1 MRKLTLIFLSLLF
14 IVSAVTAQETKG
26 KPTILV
32 IPFDAKN
39 IEQTEVEVL
48 LDTFTNKIADSGKFK
63 VVDRSKIDE
72 IKKEHEFQN
81 SNWSSDEKAAKLGN
95 ALNANIVVTG
105 QLMPF
110 KDKIV
115 VSFRMLDVNTME
127 IVTSATA
134 RVSDTSEFFD
144 KIPEI
149 VKKLTG
155 EIKSISTTSNITTS
169 KTESS
174 SVSTNVST
182 PKTRSTSSTS
192 NITTSKTESSSISTN
207 ISTPKTKSTSS
218 TSNITTSKPESSSV
232 STNVSTPK
240 TRSTL
245 STSSISI
252 PRTSN
257 FSTSSTSKTT
267 TTYGKTYNI
276 GDTGPGG
283 GIIFYYSEAGFD
295 VYEPD
300 GSVKKCHY
308 LEVSKFDLGDIRW
321 CTQRNYNASCCD
333 ITTLTDVG
341 TGRINTFKIIKSSH
355 KGGRITKEN
364 CAALACHSYSTATT
378 KTGDWFLP
386 SKDELNLLYQN
397 LGKRVMLS
405 NTTNNDYYWSSSQGN
420 SYDSW
425 LQRFSDGNQYHT
437 TKEDTFSVRAV
448 RAF

>member
-1 MRKLTLIFLSLLF
+1 MKLKKLTLILTTLLLA
-14 IVSAVTAQETKG
+14 VSFMTAQETKG
-26 KPTILV
+26 KPTIVV

-39 IEQTEVEVL
+39 IEQNDANVLFEV
-48 LDTFTNKIADSGKFK
+48 FTNEIAGTGKFK
-63 VVDRSKIDE
+63 VVDRTKVDF
-72 IKKEHEFQN
+72 IKKQHEFQN
-81 SNWSSDEKAAKLGN
+81 SDWSNDEKVAKLGN

-149 VKKLTG
+149 VKKLMG

-182 PKTRSTSSTS
+182 SK
-192 NITTSKTESSSISTN
+192 NTT
-207 ISTPKTKSTSS
+207 
-218 TSNITTSKPESSSV
+218 
-232 STNVSTPK
+232 
-240 TRSTL
+240 
-245 STSSISI
+245 
-252 PRTSN
+252 
-257 FSTSSTSKTT
+257 
-267 TTYGKTYNI
+267 TYNI
-276 GDTGPGG
+276 GDDGPGG
-283 GIIFYYSEAGFD
+283 GIIFYHSEAGFD

-308 LEVSKFDLGDIRW
+308 LEVSKSNLGEISW
-321 CTQRNYNASCCD
+321 CSQKDYRTSCCD
-333 ITTLTDVG
+333 VATHSGLG
-341 TGRINTFKIIKSSH
+341 YGKKNTYNIIKRNHSS
-355 KGGRITKEN
+355 GTLTKEN

-378 KTGDWFLP
+378 KAGDWFLP
-386 SKDELNLLYQN
+386 SKDELNLLYKN
-397 LGKRVMLS
+397 LRNVVLISCVAGSGRF
-405 NTTNNDYYWSSSQGN
+405 WSSSQFSN
-420 SYDSW
+420 NAW
-425 LQRFSDGNQYHT
+425 NQRFSDGGQHDYFKNRT
-437 TKEDTFSVRAV
+437 CSVRAV

>member
-1 MRKLTLIFLSLLF
+1 MRKLTLILAVLLCVAN
-14 IVSAVTAQETKG
+14 ILTAQETKG
-26 KPTILV
+26 KPTIVV

-39 IEQTEVEVL
+39 IEQNDANVLFEV
-48 LDTFTNKIADSGKFK
+48 FTNEIAGTGKFK
-63 VVDRSKIDE
+63 VVDRTKVDF
-72 IKKEHEFQN
+72 IKKQHEFQN
-81 SNWSSDEKAAKLGN
+81 SDWSNDEKVAKLGN

-155 EIKSISTTSNITTS
+155 EIKSISMSSNITTS

-182 PKTRSTSSTS
+182 SK
-192 NITTSKTESSSISTN
+192 NTT
-207 ISTPKTKSTSS
+207 
-218 TSNITTSKPESSSV
+218 
-232 STNVSTPK
+232 
-240 TRSTL
+240 
-245 STSSISI
+245 
-252 PRTSN
+252 
-257 FSTSSTSKTT
+257 
-267 TTYGKTYNI
+267 TYNI
-276 GDTGPGG
+276 GDDGPGG
-283 GIIFYYSEAGFD
+283 GIIFYHSEAGFD

-308 LEVSKFDLGDIRW
+308 LEVSKFDLGKISW
-321 CTQRNYNASCCD
+321 CSRKYGADYCNIT
-333 ITTLTDVG
+333 TTLTKLG
-341 TGRINTFKIIKSSH
+341 SGKINTFKIIKSYHS
-355 KGGRITKEN
+355 GGTLTKEN

-378 KTGDWFLP
+378 KAGDWFLP

-397 LGKRVMLS
+397 LGKRVLLS
-405 NTTNNDYYWSSSQGN
+405 NTTNDNWYWSSSQYLN
-420 SYDSW
+420 NRAWYQS
-425 LQRFSDGNQYHT
+425 FSDGYQG
-437 TKEDTFSVRAV
+437 DTDKDYTHSVRAV

>member
-48 LDTFTNKIADSGKFK
+48 LDTFINKIADSGKFK

-169 KTESS
+169 KPESS
-174 SVSTNVST
+174 SV
-182 PKTRSTSSTS
+182 
-192 NITTSKTESSSISTN
+192 STN

-240 TRSTL
+240 TRSTS

-276 GDTGPGG
+276 GDDGPGG
-283 GIIFYYSEAGFD
+283 GIIFYYSEVGFD

-308 LEVSKFDLGDIRW
+308 LEVSKFDLGEISW
-321 CTQRNYNASCCD
+321 CTQEYSNTSCCN
-333 ITTLTDVG
+333 IASTLTDVG
-341 TGRINTFKIIKSSH
+341 AGRINTFKIIKSTH
-355 KGGRITKEN
+355 KVGTITKEN

-378 KTGDWFLP
+378 KAGDWFLP
-386 SKDELNLLYQN
+386 SKDELNLLYKN
-397 LGKRVMLS
+397 LGKRVLLS
-405 NTTNNDYYWSSSQGN
+405 NTTNDNDYWSSSQYDNNHAWDQSFSSGYQ
-420 SYDSW
+420 SYYFNKYS
-425 LQRFSDGNQYHT
+425 SN
-437 TKEDTFSVRAV
+437 SVRAV

>member
-1 MRKLTLIFLSLLF
+1 MRKLTLILAVLLCVAN
-14 IVSAVTAQETKG
+14 ILTAQETKG
-26 KPTILV
+26 KPTIVV

-39 IEQTEVEVL
+39 IEQSDANVLFEV
-48 LDTFTNKIADSGKFK
+48 FTNEIAGTGKFK
-63 VVDRSKIDE
+63 VVDRTKVDF
-72 IKKEHEFQN
+72 IKKQHEFQN
-81 SNWSSDEKAAKLGN
+81 SDWSNDEKVAKLGN

-155 EIKSISTTSNITTS
+155 EI
-169 KTESS
+169 
-174 SVSTNVST
+174 
-182 PKTRSTSSTS
+182 
-192 NITTSKTESSSISTN
+192 SSIST
-207 ISTPKTKSTSS
+207 SS
-218 TSNITTSKPESSSV
+218 
-232 STNVSTPK
+232 
-240 TRSTL
+240 
-245 STSSISI
+245 
-252 PRTSN
+252 
-257 FSTSSTSKTT
+257 SKTT
-267 TTYGKTYNI
+267 TTYNKNKTYTV
-276 GDTGPGG
+276 GDDGPGG
-283 GIIFYYSEAGFD
+283 GIIFYHSEAGFD

-321 CTQRNYNASCCD
+321 CTQKDYNTSCCD
-333 ITTLTDVG
+333 ITTLTAVG
-341 TGRINTFKIIKSSH
+341 AGRINTFKIIKSTHRS
-355 KGGRITKEN
+355 GTITKEN

-378 KTGDWFLP
+378 KAGDWFLP

-397 LGKRVMLS
+397 LGKRVLLS
-405 NTTNNDYYWSSSQGN
+405 NTTNDNYYWSSSQNDNG
-420 SYDSW
+420 SAWY
-425 LQRFSDGNQYHT
+425 QGFSDGDQDDGN
-437 TKEDTFSVRAV
+437 KNDTGSVRAV

>member
-1 MRKLTLIFLSLLF
+1 MKLKKLTLILTTLLLA
-14 IVSAVTAQETKG
+14 VSFMTAQETKG
-26 KPTILV
+26 KPTIVV

-39 IEQTEVEVL
+39 VEQNDANVLFEV
-48 LDTFTNKIADSGKFK
+48 FTNEIAGTGKFK
-63 VVDRSKIDE
+63 VVDRTKVDF
-72 IKKEHEFQN
+72 IKKQHEFQN
-81 SNWSSDEKAAKLGN
+81 SDWSNDEKVAKLGN

-134 RVSDTSEFFD
+134 RVSDTSKFFD

-182 PKTRSTSSTS
+182 SK
-192 NITTSKTESSSISTN
+192 NTT
-207 ISTPKTKSTSS
+207 
-218 TSNITTSKPESSSV
+218 
-232 STNVSTPK
+232 
-240 TRSTL
+240 
-245 STSSISI
+245 
-252 PRTSN
+252 
-257 FSTSSTSKTT
+257 
-267 TTYGKTYNI
+267 TYNI
-276 GDTGPGG
+276 GDDGPGG

-308 LEVSKFDLGDIRW
+308 LEVSKFDLGAISW
-321 CTQRNYNASCCD
+321 CSKKPRVDCCN
-333 ITTLTDVG
+333 ITTLTAVG
-341 TGRINTFKIIKSSH
+341 AGRINTFKIINSTH
-355 KGGRITKEN
+355 KGGTITKEN
-364 CAALACHSYSTATT
+364 CAALACNSYSTATT
-378 KTGDWFLP
+378 KAGDWFLP

-397 LGKRVMLS
+397 LGKRVLLS
-405 NTTNNDYYWSSSQGN
+405 NTTNDNWYWSSSQGDDC
-420 SYDSW
+420 YAW
-425 LQRFSDGNQYHT
+425 GQRFSDGDQYYT
-437 TKEDTFSVRAV
+437 DKDYTGSVRAV

>member
-1 MRKLTLIFLSLLF
+1 MRKLTLILAVLLCVAN
-14 IVSAVTAQETKG
+14 ILTAQETKG
-26 KPTILV
+26 KPTIVV

-39 IEQTEVEVL
+39 IEQSDANVLFEV
-48 LDTFTNKIADSGKFK
+48 FTNEIAGTGKFK
-63 VVDRSKIDE
+63 VVDRTKVDF
-72 IKKEHEFQN
+72 IKKQHEFQN
-81 SNWSSDEKAAKLGN
+81 SDWSNDEKVAKLGN

-155 EIKSISTTSNITTS
+155 EI
-169 KTESS
+169 
-174 SVSTNVST
+174 
-182 PKTRSTSSTS
+182 
-192 NITTSKTESSSISTN
+192 SSIST
-207 ISTPKTKSTSS
+207 SS
-218 TSNITTSKPESSSV
+218 
-232 STNVSTPK
+232 
-240 TRSTL
+240 
-245 STSSISI
+245 
-252 PRTSN
+252 
-257 FSTSSTSKTT
+257 SKTT
-267 TTYGKTYNI
+267 TTYNKNKTYTV
-276 GDTGPGG
+276 GDDGPGG
-283 GIIFYYSEAGFD
+283 GIIFYHSEAGFD

-321 CTQRNYNASCCD
+321 CTQKDYNTSCCD
-333 ITTLTDVG
+333 ITTLTAVG
-341 TGRINTFKIIKSSH
+341 AGRINTFKIIKSTHRS
-355 KGGRITKEN
+355 GTITKEN

-378 KTGDWFLP
+378 KAGDWFLP

-397 LGKRVMLS
+397 LGKRVLLS
-405 NTTNNDYYWSSSQGN
+405 NTTNDNYYWSSSQGN
-420 SYDSW
+420 CNNAW
-425 LQRFSDGNQYHT
+425 IQRFSDGRQYYSY
-437 TKEDTFSVRAV
+437 KRNTFSVRAV

>member
-1 MRKLTLIFLSLLF
+1 MKLKKLTLILTTLLLA
-14 IVSAVTAQETKG
+14 VSFMTAQETKG

-48 LDTFTNKIADSGKFK
+48 FDTFTNKIADSGKFK

-72 IKKEHEFQN
+72 IKKQHEFQN

-155 EIKSISTTSNITTS
+155 EIKSISISSNITTS
-169 KTESS
+169 KTE
-174 SVSTNVST
+174 
-182 PKTRSTSSTS
+182 TSSA
-192 NITTSKTESSSISTN
+192 STN
-207 ISTPKTKSTSS
+207 ISTPKTKSTS
-218 TSNITTSKPESSSV
+218 
-232 STNVSTPK
+232 
-240 TRSTL
+240 

-257 FSTSSTSKTT
+257 FSTSSTSKTTTTT

-283 GIIFYYSEAGFD
+283 GIIFYYSKVGFD

-308 LEVSKFDLGDIRW
+308 LEVSKFDLGKISW
-321 CTQRNYNASCCD
+321 CSRKSGADCCN
-333 ITTLTDVG
+333 ITTLTAVG
-341 TGRINTFKIIKSSH
+341 AGRINTFKIIKSYHS
-355 KGGRITKEN
+355 GGTITKEN
-364 CAALACHSYSTATT
+364 CAALACNSYSTATT
-378 KTGDWFLP
+378 KAGDWFLP

-397 LGKRVMLS
+397 LGKRVLLS
-405 NTTNNDYYWSSSQGN
+405 NTTNDNWYWSSSQDN
-420 SYDSW
+420 NLTAWD
-425 LQRFSDGNQYHT
+425 QRFSDGVQHDYDFKYYT
-437 TKEDTFSVRAV
+437 YSVRAV

>member
-1 MRKLTLIFLSLLF
+1 MRKLTLIFAVLLCVAN
-14 IVSAVTAQETKG
+14 ILTAQETKG

-48 LDTFTNKIADSGKFK
+48 FDKFTNKIADSGKFK
-63 VVDRSKIDE
+63 VVDRSKVDE
-72 IKKEHEFQN
+72 IKKQHEFQN
-81 SNWSSDEKAAKLGN
+81 SDWSSDEKAAKLGN
-95 ALNANIVVTG
+95 ALNANMVVVG
-105 QLMPF
+105 KLMPF
-110 KDKIV
+110 QKKINA
-115 VSFRMLDVNTME
+115 SFRILDVNTME
-127 IVTSATA
+127 IVSTA
-134 RVSDTSEFFD
+134 DGVFDDILVFFN

-155 EIKSISTTSNITTS
+155 ETKSVSTTSNITTS
-169 KTESS
+169 KPKSS

-192 NITTSKTESSSISTN
+192 N
-207 ISTPKTKSTSS
+207 
-218 TSNITTSKPESSSV
+218 
-232 STNVSTPK
+232 
-240 TRSTL
+240 
-245 STSSISI
+245 ISI

-283 GIIFYYSEAGFD
+283 GIIFYHSEAGFD

-308 LEVSKFDLGDIRW
+308 LEVSKFDLGKISW
-321 CTQRNYNASCCD
+321 CSRKSGADCCN
-333 ITTLTDVG
+333 ITTLTAVG
-341 TGRINTFKIIKSSH
+341 AGRINTFKIIKSTHRS
-355 KGGRITKEN
+355 GTITKEN

-378 KTGDWFLP
+378 KAGDWFLP

-397 LGKRVMLS
+397 LGKRVLLS
-405 NTTNNDYYWSSSQGN
+405 NTTNDNWYWSSSQSNDNYAWYQG
-420 SYDSW
+420 
-425 LQRFSDGNQYHT
+425 FSGGYQGDYF
-437 TKEDTFSVRAV
+437 KRDTYSVRAV

>member
-26 KPTILV
+26 KPTIVV

-39 IEQTEVEVL
+39 IEQNDANVLFEV
-48 LDTFTNKIADSGKFK
+48 FTNEIAGTGKFK
-63 VVDRSKIDE
+63 VVDRTKVDF
-72 IKKEHEFQN
+72 IKKQHEFQKSDW
-81 SNWSSDEKAAKLGN
+81 SNDEKVAKLGN

-174 SVSTNVST
+174 SVSTNAS
-182 PKTRSTSSTS
+182 
-192 NITTSKTESSSISTN
+192 
-207 ISTPKTKSTSS
+207 
-218 TSNITTSKPESSSV
+218 
-232 STNVSTPK
+232 
-240 TRSTL
+240 
-245 STSSISI
+245 
-252 PRTSN
+252 
-257 FSTSSTSKTT
+257 
-267 TTYGKTYNI
+267 TTYGNAYNI
-276 GDTGPGG
+276 GDDGPGG
-283 GIIFYYSEAGFD
+283 GIIFYHSEEGFD

-308 LEVSKFDLGDIRW
+308 LEVSKFDLGAISW
-321 CTQRNYNASCCD
+321 CSKKPRVDCCD
-333 ITTLTDVG
+333 IATHSGLG
-341 TGRINTFKIIKSSH
+341 YGKINTFKIIKSYH
-355 KGGRITKEN
+355 IGGTITKEN
-364 CAALACHSYSTATT
+364 CAALACHSYSTTTT
-378 KTGDWFLP
+378 KAGDWFLP

-397 LGKRVMLS
+397 LREYVLLS
-405 NTTNNDYYWSSSQGN
+405 NTANYHNYWSSSQN
-420 SYDSW
+420 YSVDAAKNHN
-425 LQRFSDGNQYHT
+425 FSSVGELFDHS
-437 TKEDTFSVRAV
+437 TKLNLFSVRAV

>member
-155 EIKSISTTSNITTS
+155 EIKSIST
-169 KTESS
+169 
-174 SVSTNVST
+174 
-182 PKTRSTSSTS
+182 TS